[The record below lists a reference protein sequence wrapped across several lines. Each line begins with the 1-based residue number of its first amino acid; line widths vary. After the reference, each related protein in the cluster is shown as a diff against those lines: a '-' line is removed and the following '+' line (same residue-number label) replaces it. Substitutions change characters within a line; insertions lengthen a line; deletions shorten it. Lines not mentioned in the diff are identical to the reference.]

1 MLFGTKQYFRF
12 KMWTAL
18 DADGN
23 PTKPKSVWGINHKTN
38 SGVLPNGKPFTL
50 HSFTQVKKDGDKWFS
65 GNVQRD
71 HIVDGDMLI
80 TVKPAVMNNTFATL
94 QLA

>member
-1 MLFGTKQYFRF
+1 MQFSKKPYFRI

-23 PTKPKSVWGINHKTN
+23 PTRPRTVWGINHKTN
-38 SGVLPNGKPFTL
+38 TGVLPNGKPFTL
-50 HSFTQVKKDGDKWFS
+50 HSFTQVKKDGDKWY

-80 TVKPAVMNNTFATL
+80 TIKPAVMNNMFATL